1 MTDKEKIRTRIE
13 ELRKVTPFTTAL
25 TESKA
30 ENWVA
35 GREFALVSIEVFL
48 DSLPEKQVWHK
59 GDEEPRDN
67 AKVILCQVCDK
78 TRSVFTMEY
87 HSNEKNFHVISPL
100 GNDYVVGLDYP
111 QIRWAYPE
119 DLLPIK

>member
-48 DSLPEKQVWHK
+48 DSLPEKQV
-59 GDEEPRDN
+59 
-67 AKVILCQVCDK
+67 
-78 TRSVFTMEY
+78 
-87 HSNEKNFHVISPL
+87 
-100 GNDYVVGLDYP
+100 
-111 QIRWAYPE
+111 
-119 DLLPIK
+119 